1 MKANGG
7 VTSTYGPSSH
17 RTIFLIRLNRAR
29 SVLTRLS
36 LVEGVCDVWAMKS
49 IFGFHRKL
57 IISTEKKNGG
67 RHPKASHGSVFHREA
82 NGQRLLSPLRMFIWF
97 HHNCQSVI
105 ISYVPSSVAGQR
117 FGAFAVLGMDIP
129 QTDNNV
135 GPCANEYLRSVRS
148 VVTPIL
154 VCTAAFVAPNLSV
167 EQIGVSP
174 FEKKEAA
181 IHSKRSIH

>member
-1 MKANGG
+1 M
-7 VTSTYGPSSH
+7 
-17 RTIFLIRLNRAR
+17 
-29 SVLTRLS
+29 
-36 LVEGVCDVWAMKS
+36 
-49 IFGFHRKL
+49 
-57 IISTEKKNGG
+57 
-67 RHPKASHGSVFHREA
+67 
-82 NGQRLLSPLRMFIWF
+82 
-97 HHNCQSVI
+97 
-105 ISYVPSSVAGQR
+105 PSSVAGQR

-129 QTDNNV
+129 QTDNNA

>member
-67 RHPKASHGSVFHREA
+67 RHPKASHVWFGSVFHPEA
-82 NGQRLLSPLRMFIWF
+82 KGQRLLSPLRMFIWF

-117 FGAFAVLGMDIP
+117 FEAFAVLGMDIP

-135 GPCANEYLRSVRS
+135 GPCANEYLRSS
-148 VVTPIL
+148 VNACLSL
-154 VCTAAFVAPNLSV
+154 V
-167 EQIGVSP
+167 
-174 FEKKEAA
+174 
-181 IHSKRSIH
+181 